1 MKNCL
6 NIFLGSKRSHKTR
19 NPKHKSD
26 RYKNYSDNRPYINGV
41 IRYHEDNSP
50 QQQHHHRKTSGSHLP
65 TENTKHYSNGLF
77 TLHGVQKFED
87 NYEPPY
93 IKKFNRRN
101 KQLLNLLEG
110 MPPSDQIVKPK
121 KHAAKVN
128 HKKNQWVETNLF
140 EEQRPLQLAQN
151 ASSLDQIN
159 NEINEIPGE
168 MDSDANNDYTFREQS
183 NKNHSKSEKF
193 NYHRV
198 ASPKLVGF
206 GSFGML
212 RKQQLPFV
220 AITDKRLSHS
230 GSRAFSQQPSNLSM
244 P

>member
-1 MKNCL
+1 M
-6 NIFLGSKRSHKTR
+6 
-19 NPKHKSD
+19 
-26 RYKNYSDNRPYINGV
+26 
-41 IRYHEDNSP
+41 RYHEDNNNRNYQKISFP
-50 QQQHHHRKTSGSHLP
+50 NDP
-65 TENTKHYSNGLF
+65 TEHTKRYSNGIL
-77 TLHGVQKFED
+77 TLHTVQKFED

-110 MPPSDQIVKPK
+110 MPPSDKSIKLK
-121 KHAAKVN
+121 KHSTKD

-140 EEQRPLQLAQN
+140 EEQRPIQLAQN
-151 ASSLDQIN
+151 ISLLYETN

-168 MDSDANNDYTFREQS
+168 NDSDANSDDTISKEQT

-230 GSRAFSQQPSNLSM
+230 SSRAYSQQPSNLSM

>member
-1 MKNCL
+1 MR
-6 NIFLGSKRSHKTR
+6 SKRSHKTR
-19 NPKHKSD
+19 NSKHKSN
-26 RYKNYSDNRPYINGV
+26 RYKNYSNNRQYING
-41 IRYHEDNSP
+41 IIHYHE
-50 QQQHHHRKTSGSHLP
+50 
-65 TENTKHYSNGLF
+65 ENAPHNYLKSNEKAKHYSHGVY
-77 TLHGVQKFED
+77 TLHNVQKFED

-93 IKKFNRRN
+93 VKKFNRRN

-110 MPPSDQIVKPK
+110 IPASEEQMAKPK
-121 KHAAKVN
+121 KHATKVDQ
-128 HKKNQWVETNLF
+128 KKNQWVETNLF
-140 EEQRPLQLAQN
+140 EEQRPHPTARNL
-151 ASSLDQIN
+151 STSLETSDGIN
-159 NEINEIPGE
+159 DIPGE
-168 MDSDANNDYTFREQS
+168 NDSETIKDDAVSKEQIH
-183 NKNHSKSEKF
+183 KNHSKSERF

-230 GSRAFSQQPSNLSM
+230 NSRSYSQQPSNLSM

>member
-1 MKNCL
+1 MHN
-6 NIFLGSKRSHKTR
+6 
-19 NPKHKSD
+19 
-26 RYKNYSDNRPYINGV
+26 
-41 IRYHEDNSP
+41 
-50 QQQHHHRKTSGSHLP
+50 
-65 TENTKHYSNGLF
+65 
-77 TLHGVQKFED
+77 VQKFED

-110 MPPSDQIVKPK
+110 IPASDEKLAKPK
-121 KHAAKVN
+121 KHPSKVDQ
-128 HKKNQWVETNLF
+128 KKNQWVETNLF
-140 EEQRPLQLAQN
+140 EEQRPHPTARNLSTSFDTN
-151 ASSLDQIN
+151 DGIN
-159 NEINEIPGE
+159 DIPGE
-168 MDSDANNDYTFREQS
+168 NDSEAFNDNVTSKEQIH
-183 NKNHSKSEKF
+183 KNHSKSERF

-230 GSRAFSQQPSNLSM
+230 NSRSYSQQPSNLSM

>member
-1 MKNCL
+1 M
-6 NIFLGSKRSHKTR
+6 
-19 NPKHKSD
+19 
-26 RYKNYSDNRPYINGV
+26 
-41 IRYHEDNSP
+41 RYHEDNSP
-50 QQQHHHRKTSGSHLP
+50 QHNQKSSFSHSP
-65 TENTKHYSNGLF
+65 TENTKHYSNGIF
-77 TLHGVQKFED
+77 TLHSSVQKFED

-93 IKKFNRRN
+93 MKKFNRRN

-110 MPPSDQIVKPK
+110 MPPPQDKIVKPK
-121 KHAAKVN
+121 KHSTKVD
-128 HKKNQWVETNLF
+128 HKKDQWVETNLF
-140 EEQRPLQLAQN
+140 EEQRPYQLAQN
-151 ASSLDQIN
+151 SSTSLYGTN

-168 MDSDANNDYTFREQS
+168 NDSDAIIDDTLSKQQT
-183 NKNHSKSEKF
+183 NKNHSKAEKF

-230 GSRAFSQQPSNLSM
+230 HSGSRAFSQQPSNLSM

>member
-1 MKNCL
+1 MEIIDFFK
-6 NIFLGSKRSHKTR
+6 FLGSKRSHKVR
-19 NPKHKSD
+19 NPKHKSN
-26 RYKNYSDNRPYINGV
+26 RHKNYSENRPYINGI
-41 IRYHEDNSP
+41 IRYHEDNNPRNRQKS
-50 QQQHHHRKTSGSHLP
+50 SHAP
-65 TENTKHYSNGLF
+65 AENTKHHSGGAF
-77 TLHGVQKFED
+77 TLHNVQKFED

-110 MPPSDQIVKPK
+110 IPPPDKVKPK
-121 KHAAKVN
+121 KHSTKID

-140 EEQRPLQLAQN
+140 EEQRPYQLVQN
-151 ASSLDQIN
+151 TSSLYDTHN
-159 NEINEIPGE
+159 GINEIPGE
-168 MDSDANNDYTFREQS
+168 NDSDANIDDDTLSKEQT

-206 GSFGML
+206 GSFGVL
-212 RKQQLPFV
+212 RNRKQQLPFV

-230 GSRAFSQQPSNLSM
+230 RAYSQQPSNLSM

>member
-1 MKNCL
+1 M
-6 NIFLGSKRSHKTR
+6 
-19 NPKHKSD
+19 
-26 RYKNYSDNRPYINGV
+26 Y
-41 IRYHEDNSP
+41 
-50 QQQHHHRKTSGSHLP
+50 
-65 TENTKHYSNGLF
+65 
-77 TLHGVQKFED
+77 TLHSVRKFED

-110 MPPSDQIVKPK
+110 IPASDEKTDIKPK
-121 KHAAKVN
+121 KHSAKTDH
-128 HKKNQWVETNLF
+128 HKKDAWVETNLF
-140 EEQRPLQLAQN
+140 EAQRPHQSAQN
-151 ASSLDQIN
+151 VSSLYGTNDGIN
-159 NEINEIPGE
+159 DIPGE
-168 MDSDANNDYTFREQS
+168 NDSEAMNDDVVSKEQS

-206 GSFGML
+206 GSFGVL

-230 GSRAFSQQPSNLSM
+230 NSRSYSQQASNLSM

>member
-1 MKNCL
+1 
-6 NIFLGSKRSHKTR
+6 
-19 NPKHKSD
+19 
-26 RYKNYSDNRPYINGV
+26 
-41 IRYHEDNSP
+41 
-50 QQQHHHRKTSGSHLP
+50 
-65 TENTKHYSNGLF
+65 
-77 TLHGVQKFED
+77 
-87 NYEPPY
+87 
-93 IKKFNRRN
+93 
-101 KQLLNLLEG
+101 
-110 MPPSDQIVKPK
+110 MPPSDKIVKPK
-121 KHAAKVN
+121 KHSTKVD

-140 EEQRPLQLAQN
+140 EEQRPYKLAAQN
-151 ASSLDQIN
+151 SSSLYGTN
-159 NEINEIPGE
+159 NEINEIPGDN
-168 MDSDANNDYTFREQS
+168 DSEANNDDTLSKEQT

>member
-1 MKNCL
+1 MH
-6 NIFLGSKRSHKTR
+6 SST
-19 NPKHKSD
+19 
-26 RYKNYSDNRPYINGV
+26 DNG
-41 IRYHEDNSP
+41 
-50 QQQHHHRKTSGSHLP
+50 
-65 TENTKHYSNGLF
+65 KHYSNGVY
-77 TLHGVQKFED
+77 TIHGVHKFED

-110 MPPSDQIVKPK
+110 IPATEKPK
-121 KHAAKVN
+121 KHSTKID

-140 EEQRPLQLAQN
+140 EEQRPIQLAQN
-151 ASSLDQIN
+151 SSLLHDAN
-159 NEINEIPGE
+159 NGINEIPE
-168 MDSDANNDYTFREQS
+168 ENDSDALSKEQT
-183 NKNHSKSEKF
+183 NKNHSKSDKF

-230 GSRAFSQQPSNLSM
+230 SSSRAYSQQPSNLSM

>member
-1 MKNCL
+1 MNNRKMS
-6 NIFLGSKRSHKTR
+6 SKRSHKAR
-19 NPKHKSD
+19 NPKHKSN
-26 RYKNYSDNRPYINGV
+26 RYKNYSDNRSYINGIV
-41 IRYHEDNSP
+41 RYQEENGLRNKYRAS
-50 QQQHHHRKTSGSHLP
+50 
-65 TENTKHYSNGLF
+65 TESTKHYPNGVFSLRS
-77 TLHGVQKFED
+77 VQKFED

-101 KQLLNLLEG
+101 KQLLNILEG
-110 MPPSDQIVKPK
+110 IPESNKIDKPK
-121 KHAAKVN
+121 KHVTKSD
-128 HKKNQWVETNLF
+128 HKKYHWVEVNLF
-140 EEQRPLQLAQN
+140 EEQRPYQSAQN
-151 ASSLDQIN
+151 TSTLYETDSV
-159 NEINEIPGE
+159 INEIPGE
-168 MDSDANNDYTFREQS
+168 RDSNAKNDDTMVIKEPNS
-183 NKNHSKSEKF
+183 KNHSKSEKF

-230 GSRAFSQQPSNLSM
+230 SSRAYSQQPSNLSM